1 MQIGGINAEDLAH
14 EFGTPALILDFD
26 TFERDLQ
33 QILTAA
39 LRVGVHVSY
48 AAKALFLV
56 GIAQRLRA
64 RPIGIDVSSLGE
76 LVTAERGGIAASR
89 ITMHGAGKT
98 NDEIEAA
105 FAGRVHRLVADSL
118 YEVERLIAASRGR
131 KLDVLLRINTGIEAH
146 THEFVRTAGDD
157 SKFGLAPGDIHMTLE
172 RLRET
177 PNLKLRGIHSHIG
190 SQIADGEPFVA
201 NAEALAE
208 TLAIVRNV
216 GFDHADTLVVGGG
229 FGVDPGIDIERA
241 LAAIAK
247 ALPANTRAEI
257 EPGRAIVARA
267 GTSLYRVCS
276 IKRYDQRTFVIV
288 DGSMADNPR
297 PALYDAHHDVVPC
310 KPWTAPTHRVTIAG
324 RSCENDELATAVLP
338 TDLAPGDLL
347 AMQTTGAYTY
357 SMASNYNRF
366 PKPPVIGV
374 QNGKTF
380 PLARRQTIDDI
391 LSCDLKL

>member
-1 MQIGGINAEDLAH
+1 M
-14 EFGTPALILDFD
+14 
-26 TFERDLQ
+26 
-33 QILTAA
+33 
-39 LRVGVHVSY
+39 HVSY

-64 RPIGIDVSSLGE
+64 RPIGIDVSSIGE

-98 NDEIEAA
+98 NEEIEAA
-105 FAGRVHRLVADSL
+105 FAGRASRLVVDSF

-131 KLDVLLRINTGIEAH
+131 KLDILLRINTGIEAH
-146 THEFVRTAGDD
+146 THQFVRTAGDD
-157 SKFGLAPGDIHMTLE
+157 SKFGLSPSDVRMAIQ
-172 RLRET
+172 RLPDA
-177 PNLKLRGIHSHIG
+177 PNLTLRGIHSHIG

-201 NAEALAE
+201 NAEALVE
-208 TLAIVRNV
+208 TLAVIRNA
-216 GFDHADTLVVGGG
+216 GFDRADTLVVGGG

-247 ALPANTRAEI
+247 VIPANTRAEI

-267 GTSLYRVCS
+267 GISLYRVCA

-297 PALYDAHHDVVPC
+297 PALYDAHHNVLAC
-310 KPWTAPTHRVTIAG
+310 KPSSAATHRVTIAG
-324 RSCENDELATAVLP
+324 RSCENDELATATLP
-338 TDLAPGDLL
+338 IDLVPGDLL
-347 AMQTTGAYTY
+347 AMETTGAYTY

-374 QNGKTF
+374 QGGRAF
-380 PLARRQTIDDI
+380 PLARRQSVDDI